1 MYDYIIV
8 GAGSAGC
15 VLARRLSDDPKVRVC
30 LLEAGAPDDNILIR
44 VPVGAAVFLPT
55 RCKNWAYKTVPQPGL
70 GGRRGYQPRG
80 RALGGSSS
88 VNAMIYI
95 RGQPQDY
102 DGWAAAGCTGWAWE
116 DVLPYFKRA
125 EDQERGANGRYGV
138 GGPLNVTD
146 LRSPNPVGEAF
157 LAAAA
162 EVQLPRNDD
171 FNGPDQE
178 GVGPY
183 QVTQIDGER
192 CSAARA
198 YVTPVLGREN
208 LDVITRAHAR
218 RILFDGRR
226 ATGVAYDKA
235 GRSFNAR
242 ASAEIVLAGGAFA
255 SPQLL
260 MLSGIGAGE
269 DLRRCGTEVV
279 HDLPGVGQN
288 LHDHVDY
295 VACYRSPSADPLG
308 LSVSGAIKSL
318 KGVREWR
325 RQRTGVLTTNFAEAG
340 GFLKSDPAVER
351 PDLQLHFVIGIVDD
365 HMRKLHLGNG
375 YSCHVCVL
383 HPKSRGQVRLAGPDA
398 RAAPLIDP
406 NFLAEPEDLETL
418 VRGFKITRRIMEA
431 PALAPF
437 RGRELYTA
445 GVTSDDGIRAA
456 IRARA
461 DTIYHPVG
469 SCRMGIDEDAVVDPR
484 LRVRGLEGLRVADA
498 SVMPTITSGNTNAPA
513 IMIGEKAAGLIR
525 AGAAG

>member
-1 MYDYIIV
+1 M
-8 GAGSAGC
+8 
-15 VLARRLSDDPKVRVC
+15 
-30 LLEAGAPDDNILIR
+30 
-44 VPVGAAVFLPT
+44 
-55 RCKNWAYKTVPQPGL
+55 
-70 GGRRGYQPRG
+70 
-80 RALGGSSS
+80 
-88 VNAMIYI
+88 
-95 RGQPQDY
+95 
-102 DGWAAAGCTGWAWE
+102 
-116 DVLPYFKRA
+116 
-125 EDQERGANGRYGV
+125 
-138 GGPLNVTD
+138 
-146 LRSPNPVGEAF
+146 
-157 LAAAA
+157 
-162 EVQLPRNDD
+162 PRNDD

-269 DLRRCGTEVV
+269 DLRRCGIEVV

-383 HPKSRGQVRLAGPDA
+383 HPKSRGQVHLAGPDA

-469 SCRMGIDEDAVVDPR
+469 SCRMGIDEDAVVDPK